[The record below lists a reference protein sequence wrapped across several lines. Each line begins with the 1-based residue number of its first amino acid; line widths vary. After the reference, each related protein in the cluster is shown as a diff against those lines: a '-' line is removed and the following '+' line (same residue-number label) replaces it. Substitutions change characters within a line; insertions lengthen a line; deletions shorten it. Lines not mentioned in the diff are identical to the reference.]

1 MKPAEL
7 KEFRVR
13 LGFTQVQLAIEL
25 GVHRL
30 SVVLWEGGAHRIPPM
45 LTLALKQLE
54 REHHQ
59 APGGTP
65 LLQPQVS

>member
-1 MKPAEL
+1 MTKKASMKPAEL

-13 LGFTQVQLAIEL
+13 LGFTQ
-25 GVHRL
+25 VHRL